1 MMDAILLLRKM
12 QATNNLKTFKVGGC
26 SKQPQKGAATYV
38 RIRGNWQSNFKHKH
52 TNPFSGK
59 IGLLTP
65 LNDEIL

>member
-12 QATNNLKTFKVGGC
+12 QATNNLSIQSGREAVLL
-26 SKQPQKGAATYV
+26 QPPKGAAIGKAT
-38 RIRGNWQSNFKHKH
+38 FKAY

-59 IGLLTP
+59 IELLTP